1 MKKEILIVIG
11 IIIFII
17 LITLISS
24 ITTVGTGFVGVKT
37 RFGKVQDTVI
47 QEGFNFKTPFV
58 EKIIKI
64 DCRTQKCEY
73 EMEASSKDL

>member
-47 QEGFNFKTPFV
+47 QEGFNFKTPFH
-58 EKIIKI
+58 
-64 DCRTQKCEY
+64 
-73 EMEASSKDL
+73 